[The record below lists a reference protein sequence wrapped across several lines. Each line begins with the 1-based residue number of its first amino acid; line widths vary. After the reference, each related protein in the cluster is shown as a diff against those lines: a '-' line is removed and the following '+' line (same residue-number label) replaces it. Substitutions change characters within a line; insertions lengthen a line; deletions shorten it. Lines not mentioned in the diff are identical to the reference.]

1 MLIENQTSIP
11 LYVDNRNIDPGMVR
25 YVSEH
30 LFDNTTILSNK
41 GCAEIT
47 TEFYKRSITCF
58 GGIQVEESTQQ
69 DMQGHNI
76 IIVKESSNDI
86 SGD

>member
-41 GCAEIT
+41 GCAEI
-47 TEFYKRSITCF
+47 YKRSITCF